1 MRCLVTAD
9 RKTKVSEGWNLS
21 LCNDWIVVARCDC
34 EVEGNREESCV
45 EEGTQVK

>member
-9 RKTKVSEGWNLS
+9 RKRKVSEGWNLS
-21 LCNDWIVVARCDC
+21 LCKDWIVVAKCDC
-34 EVEGNREESCV
+34 EVGGIKDSCV